1 MSEKDFLYSFEEDD
15 LKNLTDIE
23 LESYRK
29 ANELNDKIL
38 DLKILVDDINYDW
51 DEYLKFLEEKK
62 ISKICEFRGETCIDF
77 NEELLA
83 AIVNTLK
90 NSINDTN
97 KSIKYNS
104 KKIAINRVING

>member
-1 MSEKDFLYSFEEDD
+1 MRKLVLFCFVIAVLCY
-15 LKNLTDIE
+15 LLGAILAWINLLI
-23 LESYRK
+23 
-29 ANELNDKIL
+29 
-38 DLKILVDDINYDW
+38 DW